1 VRRFG
6 GRFQTPYAVNP
17 ESVLHVGYED
27 ASAPLLANHQ
37 RSAAFTISEL
47 ASLTLDLDRAVIG

>member
-1 VRRFG
+1 
-6 GRFQTPYAVNP
+6 
-17 ESVLHVGYED
+17 VLHVGYED